1 MSKQNSIRSAA
12 NMMFMQLLP
21 SRKEIGNK
29 AFRRNV
35 MHYLCETFDITVAA
49 AATHYNHAFQR
60 IKESE
65 PELVEGLGRP
75 EGKNNGGRK
84 KKEAPAQL
92 TAAEVVNK
100 PAEPLHEDFAPTQT
114 VFSVKRSKDG
124 AVVAEGLSF
133 EDAKTMVEKAAAQ
146 KKAKLYWV

>member
-12 NMMFMQLLP
+12 NMMFLQLLP

-35 MHYLCETFDITVAA
+35 MHYLCETFGITVAA

-84 KKEAPAQL
+84 KKIAT
-92 TAAEVVNK
+92 TAAEGLAS
-100 PAEPLHEDFAPTQT
+100 PADDLTPDLGEPQQ
-114 VFSVKRSKDG
+114 VFCVKRSKDG
-124 AVVAEGLSF
+124 EIVAEGLSF
-133 EDAKTMVEKAAAQ
+133 EDARALVTKNAAQ
-146 KKAKLYWV
+146 KKAKLYLV

>member
-12 NMMFMQLLP
+12 NMMFLQLLP
-21 SRKEIGNK
+21 SRKEVGNK

-35 MHYLCETFDITVAA
+35 MHYLVETFEITVAA

-65 PELVEGLGRP
+65 PELVVGLGRP
-75 EGKNNGGRK
+75 DDKNNGGRK
-84 KKEAPAQL
+84 KKVALPAAELTAPLQAPELDPMPEEQL
-92 TAAEVVNK
+92 T
-100 PAEPLHEDFAPTQT
+100 
-114 VFSVKRSKDG
+114 FSVKRSKDG
-124 AVVAEGLSF
+124 EIVAEGLAFDEARS
-133 EDAKTMVEKAAAQ
+133 MVTKAAAQ